1 MGQYA
6 SGTLKIAPVTGA
18 LGAVVEGID
27 LASAGGVALGG
38 LQAALDQHLV
48 LYVPGQA
55 LTRHDLSRLG
65 RYFGPPFLHP
75 IVNNG
80 FADCPE
86 VLELLRK
93 VEDNTMFGGEGWHA
107 DVTWMKPG
115 GYVSILHGIEIPP
128 VGGDTGFASTLA
140 AYAALSPGLQEMLES
155 LEAVHTYFWYQGRE
169 GPDHTV
175 TQPVVRTHPV
185 TGRKG
190 LYVNRMFSN
199 RFKNMTVKES
209 APLLGYLFD
218 HMEKHEF
225 TCRFRWQA
233 GGVLLWDN
241 RFTLHYPINDF
252 TAQRRRMIRTTA
264 LEVQTQ

>member
-1 MGQYA
+1 MNHNQ
-6 SGTLKIAPVTGA
+6 THPLKISPVTGA

-27 LASAGGVALGG
+27 LVAASDGELGC
-38 LQAALDQHLV
+38 LKTALDHHLV
-48 LYVPGQA
+48 LYVPDQD
-55 LTRHDLSRLG
+55 LSRHELSRLG

-80 FADCPE
+80 FDDCPE

-93 VEDNTMFGGEGWHA
+93 AEETTMFGGESWHA
-107 DVTWMKPG
+107 DVTWMKPA

-128 VGGDTGFASTLA
+128 VGGDTGFASTQA
-140 AYAALSPGLQEMLES
+140 AYAALSAGLQELLQPM
-155 LEAVHTYFWYQGRE
+155 EAVHTYFWYEGRE
-169 GPDHTV
+169 GPGHTV

-190 LYVNRMFSN
+190 LYVNRMFTN
-199 RFKNMTVKES
+199 RFKNMTVEES
-209 APLLGYLFD
+209 APLLNYLFA
-218 HMEKHEF
+218 HMERHDF
-225 TCRFRWQA
+225 SCRFRWQP

-252 TAQRRRMIRTTA
+252 SGQRRRMIRTTA
-264 LEVQTQ
+264 MEAAA